1 MNITCNGTLIDLST
15 PKIMGI
21 LNVTPNSFYD
31 GGKHNS
37 LEKALTQT
45 EKMLHE
51 GATFIDVGGASSKPG
66 VAEISA
72 DEEKKRVLPVIEKIA
87 STFPQAFISID
98 TYRSDVAAKAIAAG
112 ANMVNDI
119 SAGNLD
125 KKMLQTVGS
134 MGVPYVAMHMQ
145 GNPQSMQKNPT
156 YNDILISIREFFSKK
171 IIEAYNAG
179 INDIILDPG
188 FGFGKT
194 LQQNFMLLRHLHTLH
209 IDGIPL
215 LVGVS
220 RKSMIH
226 KTLDIEPSAALNGT
240 TVLNTIALDKGAQ
253 IVRVHDVKE
262 AQQAIRLIE
271 ALQAS
276 YPINP

>member
-262 AQQAIRLIE
+262 AQQAIRLVE